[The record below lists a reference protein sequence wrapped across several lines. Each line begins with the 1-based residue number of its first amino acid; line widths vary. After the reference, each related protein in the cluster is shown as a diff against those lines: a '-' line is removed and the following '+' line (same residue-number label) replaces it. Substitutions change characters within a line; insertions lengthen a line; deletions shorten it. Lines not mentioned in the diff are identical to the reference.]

1 MKNKKLKESI
11 VKAVNDKFPNKYNKG
26 QAIDNTIQQEIED
39 IFYLSELADLLDFD
53 IVHLFDD
60 SDYWLQVNHYSKI
73 LGKSIIM
80 KYDFREEFKD
90 LDDFADYLI
99 SIKKEVEEIDA
110 KLELITK

>member
-26 QAIDNTIQQEIED
+26 QAIGDAVQQDIEN

-53 IVHLFDD
+53 IVQL
-60 SDYWLQVNHYSKI
+60 SDNSNYWFQVNHYSKI
-73 LGKSIIM
+73 LGKSIII
-80 KYDFREEFKD
+80 KYDFREEFED

-99 SIKKEVEEIDA
+99 SIKKGVEEIDA